1 MPPLGIVE
9 VLESKE
15 DTPTPE
21 NVSKPSKEQSDQI
34 LRCSTSLVSVN
45 TSLALERVWEQGVA
59 TLCAMLESYSSLYLG
74 APAPWSFEGS
84 SACRRS
90 SGLVWSGVDSFVHG
104 TWRPHPSWRSSLVEN
119 GIKLTRNLRV
129 PWWPSLR
136 GKLRCPRKRLSGQE
150 AILLL
155 IASTTWTRSDICL
168 PIPRDT

>member
-1 MPPLGIVE
+1 
-9 VLESKE
+9 
-15 DTPTPE
+15 
-21 NVSKPSKEQSDQI
+21 
-34 LRCSTSLVSVN
+34 
-45 TSLALERVWEQGVA
+45 
-59 TLCAMLESYSSLYLG
+59 LCAMLESYSSLYLG

-90 SGLVWSGVDSFVHG
+90 SGLVWSGVDSFVQG

-136 GKLRCPRKRLSGQE
+136 GKLRCPRKRLSGRE

-155 IASTTWTRSDICL
+155 SASTIWTRGGLGL
-168 PIPRDT
+168 PISWDKSLYKAFASLHLVLYVFTFFLLAICMPLLS